1 MPFSLSGEI
10 IATGVFI
17 LRMKKN
23 DEGLENKSLAGMYLL
38 LTVLMLLLSVVLC
51 RVCKFASCIFLAI
64 YGTNH

>member
-17 LRMKKN
+17 LRMKQN

-38 LTVLMLLLSVVLC
+38 VTVLMLLLSAVWC
-51 RVCKFASCIFLAI
+51 RGCKFASCIFFSNLW
-64 YGTNH
+64 N